1 MHLPELKDE
10 PEEEGDQDW
19 GLRGSGGWRQLPS
32 RGNYRAREIDKRI
45 PAPRTFQSTSHLLAA
60 TAGKC
65 GDALAI
71 RAAGHKTHISSRFF
85 PTYICSLGFYNNTF
99 QQRLHD
105 KQDVAITNTQTIH
118 PGRHFTVVKSQAP
131 NSSPK
136 ASEHWKEGRRREE
149 MGERMWG

>member
-71 RAAGHKTHISSRFF
+71 RAAGHKTHISNSFF

-99 QQRLHD
+99 Q
-105 KQDVAITNTQTIH
+105 
-118 PGRHFTVVKSQAP
+118 
-131 NSSPK
+131 
-136 ASEHWKEGRRREE
+136 
-149 MGERMWG
+149 